1 MTDSSIQIFI
11 EHLPLK
17 RLSAKNGKGVANNQT
32 SYFSVEPGTSG
43 EREAT
48 TIRQAWE
55 SVVSSQTV
63 KPAVRGTEQTCSGQC
78 GLHAAPLSFFP
89 PSLPSTPSAKDRAW
103 RLGRVW
109 RSSIWSEE
117 NDTEAR
123 DTGAQERGAN
133 PEILGEI
140 ENGKYFQRISKLSSS
155 KTSFL

>member
-1 MTDSSIQIFI
+1 M
-11 EHLPLK
+11 
-17 RLSAKNGKGVANNQT
+17 G
-32 SYFSVEPGTSG
+32 SVGSTLL
-43 EREAT
+43 
-48 TIRQAWE
+48 
-55 SVVSSQTV
+55 
-63 KPAVRGTEQTCSGQC
+63 
-78 GLHAAPLSFFP
+78 LHPPS

-103 RLGRVW
+103 CLGRVW
-109 RSSIWSEE
+109 RSSVRSEE